1 VPLSSSALCLRFGWA
16 EAEAFAERLA
26 VGEVIDTEL
35 YVTDAASSKMDITRA
50 LTRLA

>member
-1 VPLSSSALCLRFGWA
+1 VTVPSSALCLCFGWP

-26 VGEVIDTEL
+26 AGEVIDTEL